1 MTTST
6 SEKIQIDENVDVLN
20 ANPNLVAK
28 KNRRI
33 RNISFGGNNN
43 LEIDQIHFEKQKIVK
58 SKHRRDISVS
68 DILPD
73 DKKVDSKI

>member
-1 MTTST
+1 MNTNTN
-6 SEKIQIDENVDVLN
+6 I
-20 ANPNLVAK
+20 AAK

-43 LEIDQIHFEKQKIVK
+43 FEFDQNNIEKQKNIK
-58 SKHRRDISVS
+58 PKHRRDISVS

-73 DKKVDSKI
+73 DKKIDS

>member
-1 MTTST
+1 MNTNT
-6 SEKIQIDENVDVLN
+6 NN
-20 ANPNLVAK
+20 AAK

-43 LEIDQIHFEKQKIVK
+43 FEFYQNNIEKQKNIK
-58 SKHRRDISVS
+58 PKHRRDISVS

-73 DKKVDSKI
+73 DKKIDS